1 MGRLSVKPAT
11 LEDIFEGFFKTK
23 DKICSTA
30 QVLPSTSSGLV
41 CVPSAEDKAT
51 ADKYKRE
58 GNALLISKQ
67 YDKAI
72 HAYTEAIKLGPS
84 NPVYYSNRAVAH
96 SGKREHLMA
105 TVDAEKAIELDP
117 KYTKGY
123 SRLGYWAPASE
134 LNFSSDVPAYRQ
146 AQYSIGNYA
155 AAAHAYRRG
164 LELEPNNVA
173 MQAGLLNCDAQTMNV
188 VSGITTPAMAS
199 TGGSGRFA
207 DMEREMLAV
216 FATDLPDLVMAV
228 NNNPTKKHMTLQA
241 FQQVMDNG
249 YDELVEMVSS
259 NPGLRDF
266 VSCI

>member
-1 MGRLSVKPAT
+1 MSEKQQRLILSIIDFLSHSINDGIIREKDRGDLDVAIRRIGGAFGLDPTDQEQMGRLSVKPAT

-72 HAYTEAIKLGPS
+72 HAYTEAIKLNPS

-123 SRLGYWAPASE
+123 SRLG
-134 LNFSSDVPAYRQ
+134 Q

-188 VSGITTPAMAS
+188 VSGITTPAVAS

-207 DMEREMLAV
+207 DMERGCWRYSQL
-216 FATDLPDLVMAV
+216 TCL
-228 NNNPTKKHMTLQA
+228 T
-241 FQQVMDNG
+241 
-249 YDELVEMVSS
+249 
-259 NPGLRDF
+259 
-266 VSCI
+266 